1 MQADG
6 KSTVSANLA
15 RVMALSGLEVI
26 LVEGDLRK
34 PTMSSTFDIDPS
46 HPGLSHLLVG
56 AASLESA
63 LVRPSVPGLQVIPAG
78 DTPPNPSELLGSARM
93 SDLLTYLAADHV
105 VIVDA
110 PPVLPVTDAVALA
123 ENTDGVLLVVRS
135 GRTTEDQLQQAVSSI
150 RQGGGT
156 VLGIALNQVSSS
168 ALGRLRY
175 GETVYGYASENR
187 ARPSGPPAPAAAPD
201 AALED
206 IAESPPRHASRAPGL
221 GGIERLRDAGHA
233 EAAASTA
240 EFIAMLTRRRP
251 AASRWASSDA
261 RTWRSRTNALSAAS
275 PAITTKA

>member
-1 MQADG
+1 
-6 KSTVSANLA
+6 
-15 RVMALSGLEVI
+15 
-26 LVEGDLRK
+26 
-34 PTMSSTFDIDPS
+34 MSSTFDIDPS

-93 SDLLTYLAADHV
+93 SELLTYLAADHV

-175 GETVYGYASENR
+175 GETVYGYATEYR
-187 ARPSGPPAPAAAPD
+187 ARPAGPPAPAAAPD

-206 IAESPPRHASRAPGL
+206 IAESPPRHANRAPGL

-233 EAAASTA
+233 EGAASTA
-240 EFIAMLTRRRP
+240 EFIAMLARRRP
-251 AASRWASSDA
+251 AASRWSSSEA
-261 RTWRSRTNALSAAS
+261 RTWRSRAGALSATS